1 MIKYRK
7 THIVLAK
14 WHTGSDM
21 WRKSDEMVLKNITG
35 FAPVDLICFAADSTG
50 TFIDDAGRIAIDFDA
65 LD

>member
-1 MIKYRK
+1 
-7 THIVLAK
+7 
-14 WHTGSDM
+14 M